1 MTAPRKVLVIVGAT
15 ASGKTALGVEL
26 ARRFDGEVISA
37 DSRQVYRGLDIG
49 TGKVTTE
56 ETQGVPHHLLDVADP
71 RKTFT
76 AHDFVVQ
83 GRQAIADIA
92 SRGKLPIIV
101 GGTGF
106 YIDALLGR
114 MTLAQAPRD
123 EALRA
128 TLADQTTEELQALLQ
143 EADPARLA
151 RMNASDRQN
160 PVRLIRA
167 LEVAAAPADTGD
179 IAPAYDTLWL
189 GIRWPKEELAARIE
203 KRLDDRLAGG
213 MIEEAEHLHA
223 GGLSYE
229 RKNSVSNTAG
239 SPATCAATHRNKPCA
254 TVSCATSSTT
264 PSARRPGGSAIV
276 IFTGTLQAMQKSSR
290 GLVSGLQGK
299 SRIQQLLQIAI
310 ERFERAQFGGRKPS
324 ELLMLV
330 AQDRLAVGIA
340 DIREPDDMLFS
351 VRKDVLRGDEPRLTR
366 HRKPRLFHHFARKI
380 LHQGRPWINPPAGDI
395 PFLRLRILRRITP
408 HQQILPV
415 RVLKEN
421 LHADLKEHTML
432 SLPPDESHEIRI
444 AYRAVFVGLT

>member
-229 RKNSVSNTAG
+229 RMEELG
-239 SPATCAATHRNKPCA
+239 LEYGWL
-254 TVSCATSSTT
+254 
-264 PSARRPGGSAIV
+264 ARY
-276 IFTGTLQAMQKSSR
+276 
-290 GLVSGLQGK
+290 
-299 SRIQQLLQIAI
+299 
-310 ERFERAQFGGRKPS
+310 
-324 ELLMLV
+324 
-330 AQDRLAVGIA
+330 
-340 DIREPDDMLFS
+340 
-351 VRKDVLRGDEPRLTR
+351 LRGDASKQAMRDGLLRDIINYAKRQETWWKRNSDIHWHAASDAKIEQGVSEWLTR
-366 HRKPRLFHHFARKI
+366 
-380 LHQGRPWINPPAGDI
+380 
-395 PFLRLRILRRITP
+395 
-408 HQQILPV
+408 
-415 RVLKEN
+415 
-421 LHADLKEHTML
+421 
-432 SLPPDESHEIRI
+432 
-444 AYRAVFVGLT
+444 